1 MTDPRRGIPWSIAVP
16 PEVYCEYCGVPMQDY
31 QADPQTMMD
40 VQLEGPRLLHE
51 RFGLPLRHSVA
62 PDFSTYVTGST
73 LGLQVDFSQNHPPS
87 PLGHPI
93 ESAEQAAALR
103 VPEDVRQAGL
113 IPQMLEFYDYMVSH
127 APSDVQVGF
136 SGGSQGPVTTAV
148 LLRGHGFFL
157 DIYDTP
163 DLVHRFLQTLT
174 DNAIA
179 LRKLAF
185 TVTGRQ
191 PGDTVGFTDDYGG
204 LLPPDLYTEFDV
216 RYLLQIAEHF
226 GARRKTIHT
235 ELLRRPHLTIMQ
247 DAGWDSIDVGTD
259 PYLTVRDCAELLH
272 IEWLVQMKTADEL
285 LLATPSQ
292 VQETYRQMVAD
303 GARQMLV
310 ELCPA
315 VPPENIDAFIEVARE
330 YE

>member
-1 MTDPRRGIPWSIAVP
+1 MSRPQQGIPWSIAVP

-31 QADPQTMMD
+31 HAAPQTMME

-51 RFGLPLRHSVA
+51 RFGLPLRRSVS
-62 PDFSTYVTGST
+62 PDFSTYATGST
-73 LGLQVDFSQNHPPS
+73 LGLQVNFSEDHPPS

-93 ESAEQAAALR
+93 KSAEQAAALQ
-103 VPEDVRQAGL
+103 VPDDLRQAGL

-127 APSDVQVGF
+127 APPDVQVGF

-148 LLRGHGFFL
+148 LLRGHDFFL

-163 DLVHRFLQTLT
+163 ALVHRFLQTLT
-174 DNAIA
+174 DNAIG
-179 LRKLAF
+179 LRELAF
-185 TVTGRQ
+185 DVTGTR

-204 LLPPDLYTEFDV
+204 LLPPDLYVQFDV

-226 GARRKTIHT
+226 GAARKTIHT
-235 ELLRRPHLTIMQ
+235 ELLRRPHLIILQ
-247 DAGWDSIDVGTD
+247 DAGWDFIDVGTD
-259 PYLTVRDCAELLH
+259 PYLTVKDCAELLR

-285 LLATPSQ
+285 LLATPQQ
-292 VQETYRQMVAD
+292 VQETYRRMVAD
-303 GARQMLV
+303 GAQRMLV
-310 ELCPA
+310 ELCPGVA
-315 VPPENIDAFIEVARE
+315 PENIDAFIEVAKE